1 MYNSIKLK
9 ATYILLLTLLI
20 SCKKDFLEIVPKGNL
35 IAATADDY
43 QLLMNNNTFYSYGIQ
58 SGWHIP
64 MLMGDELAAE
74 GVYFN
79 STQPIVK
86 RAFKWEPVIFD
97 PLVNG
102 TELREFLSNLYT
114 CNAVINEVMSAEGS
128 TAQKKSVLAQALVTR
143 AWIYFQLI
151 NFYGKPYAAATAAQ
165 DPGFPI
171 ITKDD
176 INQNSF
182 DRSNVQAVHD
192 FIVNDLLTAIPDLPI
207 QNGVRTRV
215 SKAAGEGLLG
225 KVYLF
230 MGKNAEALV
239 QLNAA
244 MGSIA
249 LQTNGPRLYDYN
261 LEFGPGGSFLPIG
274 NAGPAGPLTN
284 TNDYT
289 ESVLFKTF
297 PNFNS
302 ASYGNIGMVIKP
314 EIAALFA
321 PSDLRLKFY
330 TNKNPNGSANPG
342 DRLRK
347 YVRYSRF
354 GLELPDVYMLLAE
367 CKAKLNDLPG
377 AVTILE
383 TFRNH
388 RMPVADAR
396 VPAPVST
403 NRSALLRFIFDERI
417 REYAEEGYRWFDM
430 RRQSVDPDFSG
441 QTFTHQVFAANGTTE
456 TFTLDQPN
464 RLVMKIPQPIIDANS
479 GMANNP

>member
-9 ATYILLLTLLI
+9 ATYILLITLLI
-20 SCKKDFLEIVPKGNL
+20 SCKKDFIEIVPKGNL
-35 IAATADDY
+35 IASTADDY
-43 QLLMNNNTFYSYGIQ
+43 QLLLNNNTFYNYGIQ

-64 MLMGDELAAE
+64 MLLGDELAAE
-74 GVYFN
+74 GLYFN
-79 STQPIVK
+79 STQPIV
-86 RAFKWEPVIFD
+86 RRSFKWEPVIYD
-97 PLVNG
+97 PLVIG
-102 TELREFLSNLYT
+102 GDLREFLRNLYT
-114 CNAVINEVMSAEGS
+114 CNSIINEVMGAEGNVP
-128 TAQKKSVLAQALVTR
+128 QKKSVYAQALVTR

-151 NFYGKPYAAATAAQ
+151 NFYGKPYDAATAAQ
-165 DPGFPI
+165 DPGFPLI
-171 ITKDD
+171 IKDD

-182 DRSNVQAVHD
+182 DRSTVKAVYD
-192 FIVNDLLTAIPDLPI
+192 FIVKDLVTAIPDLPI

-230 MGKNAEALV
+230 MGKNTDALT

-244 MGSIA
+244 MSTIA
-249 LQTNGPRLYDYN
+249 SQTNGPRLYDYN
-261 LEFGPGGSFLPIG
+261 IELAPGGSFLPIG
-274 NAGPAGPLTN
+274 NLGPAGPLTN
-284 TNDYT
+284 INDYT

-314 EIAALFA
+314 EVAALFGA
-321 PSDLRLKFY
+321 SDLRLKFY
-330 TNKNPNGSANPG
+330 TNRNPNGSVNPG
-342 DRLRK
+342 GRLRK

-367 CKAKLNDLPG
+367 CRAKLNDLPG
-377 AVTILE
+377 AVAILE
-383 TFRNH
+383 AFRKH
-388 RMPVADAR
+388 RMPVIDST
-396 VPAPVST
+396 VPSPIST

-430 RRQSVDPDFSG
+430 RRQSVDPDFAG
-441 QTFTHQVFAANGTTE
+441 QVFTHRVYAVDGATE

-464 RLVMKIPQPIIDANS
+464 RLVLRIPQPIIDANS
-479 GMANNP
+479 GMPNNP